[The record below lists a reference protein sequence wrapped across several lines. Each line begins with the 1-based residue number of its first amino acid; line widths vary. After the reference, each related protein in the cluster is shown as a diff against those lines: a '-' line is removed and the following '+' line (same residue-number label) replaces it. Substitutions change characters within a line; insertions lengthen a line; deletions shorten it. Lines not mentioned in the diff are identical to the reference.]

1 MGAAGIVALEVLE
14 QGGTQH
20 PFALAVDEHDAPAV
34 LFGVGAH
41 GVVEDAELAQEDVRR
56 GEAGNGVE
64 NGFGVEIDFDNGI
77 AVERRGTGH
86 GGSGG
91 GTGMVALARGTV
103 GVGGDFGGDESFF
116 DGFGAHGDGLGGTV
130 VLHKAAHKGGFV
142 EEIGVA
148 EGVELVELRAVDA
161 QRDVEG
167 EFERKGLVFLIRDEL
182 KGEALEVGEIVVGE
196 FGEKDL
202 AIGLDQAFAPQTV
215 VGAVLREGDV
225 ADEEVGIVDEIGLK
239 LGDTQLA
246 GVGGHEGE
254 VEIEAVGAFS
264 LEGTGAE
271 GDFAI
276 GGIGVFVGKGVGFV
290 DFVAF
295 VFTIVCGEGGF
306 DAGVGFAVGG
316 FATSASAGGGVVGVD
331 LLAAATGGGFALEV
345 VGVGVYHDDFV
356 AEGGHFKSVF
366 VGDEDEVFAL
376 KSGDA
381 ASADRIE
388 KANFVSDVHKM
399 GMFASKGTK
408 KTAGG
413 AVRRKKSPR
422 CHEDNGELCLSFRL
436 V

>member
-1 MGAAGIVALEVLE
+1 M
-14 QGGTQH
+14 
-20 PFALAVDEHDAPAV
+20 
-34 LFGVGAH
+34 
-41 GVVEDAELAQEDVRR
+41 
-56 GEAGNGVE
+56 
-64 NGFGVEIDFDNGI
+64 
-77 AVERRGTGH
+77 
-86 GGSGG
+86 
-91 GTGMVALARGTV
+91 
-103 GVGGDFGGDESFF
+103 
-116 DGFGAHGDGLGGTV
+116 
-130 VLHKAAHKGGFV
+130 
-142 EEIGVA
+142 
-148 EGVELVELRAVDA
+148 ELVELRAVDA

-225 ADEEVGIVDEIGLK
+225 ADEEVGVVDEIGLK

-254 VEIEAVGAFS
+254 VEIEAVGTFS

-276 GGIGVFVGKGVGFV
+276 GGIGVFVSEGVGFV

-295 VFTIVCGEGGF
+295 VFTIVGGECGLE
-306 DAGVGFAVGG
+306 AGVGFAVGG
-316 FATSASAGGGVVGVD
+316 FAASASAGGGIVGVD

-345 VGVGVYHDDFV
+345 VGVGVYHNDFV
-356 AEGGHFKSVF
+356 VEGGHFKSVF

-399 GMFASKGTK
+399 GMFWGKGTK
-408 KTAGG
+408 KS
-413 AVRRKKSPR
+413 V
-422 CHEDNGELCLSFRL
+422 
-436 V
+436 

>member
-41 GVVEDAELAQEDVRR
+41 GVVEDAELAHEDVRR

-91 GTGMVALARGTV
+91 STGMVALARGTV
-103 GVGGDFGGDESFF
+103 GVRGDFGGDEGLF

-130 VLHKAAHKGGFV
+130 VLHKAAHEGGFV

-182 KGEALEVGEIVVGE
+182 KGEPLEVGEIVVGE

-202 AIGLDQAFAPQTV
+202 AIGLDQAFAPQPI

-225 ADEEVGIVDEIGLK
+225 ADEEIGVVDEIGLK

-276 GGIGVFVGKGVGFV
+276 GRIGVFVGEGVGFV

-295 VFTIVCGEGGF
+295 VFTIVGGEGGF
-306 DAGVGFAVGG
+306 DAGVGFAGG
-316 FATSASAGGGVVGVD
+316 NLCAFFVLGGVIGVD
-331 LLAAATGGGFALEV
+331 FLALAAGGGFALEV
-345 VGVGVYHDDFV
+345 VGVGVYHNDFV
-356 AEGGHFKSVF
+356 AEGGHFKTVF
-366 VGDEDEVFAL
+366 VSDEDEVFTL

-381 ASADRIE
+381 ASADRVE
-388 KANFVSDVHKM
+388 KTNFVSDVHKM
-399 GMFASKGTK
+399 GMFWGKGTK
-408 KTAGG
+408 KS
-413 AVRRKKSPR
+413 V
-422 CHEDNGELCLSFRL
+422 
-436 V
+436 